1 MFNPAKSA
9 LFLDRD
15 GVINCRIVGDYV
27 KTTDEFVLLPDVAEV
42 LAQLRPMFAR
52 VVVVTNQ
59 QGIGKGLMT
68 EADLAAIHD
77 LMLQQLP
84 MIDCVYHCPA
94 LAADNHPDR
103 KPAIGMALRAARD
116 FPEISLADSLMIGD
130 TEGDIRFGKNA
141 GMRTLLFG
149 NEKLPTDLRPDF
161 FAADWQQVAALF
173 ANALK
178 K

>member
-1 MFNPAKSA
+1 MFNPATSA

-15 GVINCRIVGDYV
+15 GVINRRIVGGYV
-27 KTTDEFVLLPDVAEV
+27 KTVNDFILLPNVAET
-42 LAQLRPMFAR
+42 LAQLRPLFAR

-59 QGIGKGLMT
+59 QGIGKGLMS
-68 EADLAAIHD
+68 EADLAAIHAF
-77 LMLQQLP
+77 MLQKLP
-84 MIDCVYHCPA
+84 MIDRVYHCPA

-103 KPAIGMALRAARD
+103 KPEIGMALRAVQD
-116 FPEISLADSLMIGD
+116 FPEIVLSSSLIIGD
-130 TEGDIRFGKNA
+130 TASDMQFGKKA

-149 NEKLPTDLRPDF
+149 SEQMPADIHPDF
-161 FAADWQQVAALF
+161 SAENWQELAAIF